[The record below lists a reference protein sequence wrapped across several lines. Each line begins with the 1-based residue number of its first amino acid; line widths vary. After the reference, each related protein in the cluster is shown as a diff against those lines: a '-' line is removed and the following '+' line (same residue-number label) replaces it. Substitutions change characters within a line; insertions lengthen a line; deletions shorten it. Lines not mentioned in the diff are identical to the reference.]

1 MTTDLNEHRRRW
13 DDDLA
18 AYALHA
24 LDEREAALV
33 ESHLQGCETC
43 TERISWLAPAVD
55 VLPAS
60 VPQAVPPPELRL
72 RLMEVVEREADEAAP
87 ASPVKARRRI
97 SMPVFGSFALR
108 PALAGFG
115 VALLLVAGIAG
126 YALRDGT
133 STSTETF
140 TAYPTDESSLAG
152 GTLEVDGD
160 EGSLLVANLPAPPRD
175 EVYQAWIQHVGTNG
189 RIVPSSVF
197 VVHSD
202 GSGAVAIPEGLD
214 GAAQV
219 MVTREPDGGSKKP
232 TEGALLTAELE

>member
-24 LDEREAALV
+24 LDEREAARV
-33 ESHLQGCETC
+33 EGHLRECEAC

-55 VLPAS
+55 ILPAT
-60 VPQAVPPPELRL
+60 VPQEIPPPELRV
-72 RLMEVVEREADEAAP
+72 RLMEVVEGEADDA
-87 ASPVKARRRI
+87 ASPVRARRRI
-97 SMPVFGSFALR
+97 PMPVFGSFALR

-115 VALLLVAGIAG
+115 VALLLVAGVAG

-140 TAYPTDESSLAG
+140 TAHPTDETSLAS

-160 EGSLLVANLPAPPRD
+160 EGTLLVANLPAPPRD
-175 EVYQAWIQHVGTNG
+175 EVYQAWVQHKGSDG
-189 RIVPSSVF
+189 GIVPSSVF
-197 VVHSD
+197 VVHDD

-214 GAAQV
+214 GAARV
-219 MVTREPDGGSKKP
+219 LVTREPEGGSKKP